1 MMPFVRNFL
10 FSIFFVFININYL
23 SAENSGDKKSYD
35 EGDKRYE
42 NKMHNKMHQKG
53 GYMYCPMNNKMHQK
67 GKFMYCP
74 MHNKKHNMFGSPMM
88 GMPPPPPMNGATSFG
103 MIESSGNLYLYNKI
117 TGNVWLCSSFKKVC
131 EQLIVEN
138 LE

>member
-23 SAENSGDKKSYD
+23 SAENSGDKKSHD
-35 EGDKRYE
+35 NEDKLYKK
-42 NKMHNKMHQKG
+42 KMHKKD
-53 GYMYCPMNNKMHQK
+53 GYMYCPMHNKMHQK

-88 GMPPPPPMNGATSFG
+88 GMPPPPPMNGATPFG

-117 TGNVWLCSSFKKVC
+117 TGNVSKFIMGLH
-131 EQLIVEN
+131 
-138 LE
+138 

>member
-23 SAENSGDKKSYD
+23 SAENSGDKKSHD
-35 EGDKRYE
+35 NGDKLYKK
-42 NKMHNKMHQKG
+42 KMHKKD
-53 GYMYCPMNNKMHQK
+53 GYMYCPMHNKMHQK

-74 MHNKKHNMFGSPMM
+74 MHNKKNNMFGRPMM
-88 GMPPPPPMNGATSFG
+88 GMPPPPAMNGATPFG

>member
-1 MMPFVRNFL
+1 MMTFVRNFL

-35 EGDKRYE
+35 DGDKRYK
-42 NKMHNKMHQKG
+42 NKMH
-53 GYMYCPMNNKMHQK
+53 NKMHQK

-88 GMPPPPPMNGATSFG
+88 GMPPSPPMNGATSFG